1 MIMVNSLFQIHIAHR
16 SLTLVLAPRV
26 EGLLRNFHR
35 LPVQVPTEDL
45 RQPVLE
51 SLSYQATLVMDF
63 IRDLALLRS
72 LVRQATPQ
80 QVLASALLHHLLVVI
95 RLFLMILIFT
105 LCPPNTRKK
114 GLIGLP
120 SSIPRPRDSWK
131 YCWCT
136 R

>member
-1 MIMVNSLFQIHIAHR
+1 MIMVNSLVQIHIAHR
-16 SLTLVLAPRV
+16 SLTPVLAPRV
-26 EGLLRNFHR
+26 EDLLRNFHP
-35 LPVQVPTEDL
+35 LPVQVSMEDL
-45 RQPVLE
+45 RQPVLQ
-51 SLSYQATLVMDF
+51 SLVMGF

-72 LVRQATPQ
+72 LVHRATPQ

-120 SSIPRPRDSWK
+120 SSIPRPRGSWK
-131 YCWCT
+131 CRWCT